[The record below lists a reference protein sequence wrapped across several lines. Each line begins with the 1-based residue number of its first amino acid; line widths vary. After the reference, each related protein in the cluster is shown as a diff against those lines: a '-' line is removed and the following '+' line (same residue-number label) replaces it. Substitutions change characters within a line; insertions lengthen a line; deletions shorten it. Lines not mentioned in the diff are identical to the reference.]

1 MRCGVLHSLAI
12 GLAGLH
18 VSVASVCKPRSS
30 VSGSSSVESVIESA
44 TSSLTLFSTSS
55 AALTS
60 TATDAVNTEAT
71 TVAESAST
79 LEVTTTETATVAIS
93 TTEASTAETTVASGT
108 VSESLDLPTTI
119 EATTAVPSN
128 TAVPLFRVTAQ
139 SGPTGG
145 QTLLADRNGYAV
157 LLYDNS
163 EGDFSDAFFA
173 VDPVTHYLMLDNK
186 QPICGYF
193 GENNGLA
200 YWVQCDTTP
209 TIEQAKLTCEIP
221 NATGDVLECRVP
233 EIICDNDCVPT
244 GETWSFTYTN
254 TWGLG
259 RWSANLGSES
269 VEEGYKTA
277 LIVEFLD

>member
-1 MRCGVLHSLAI
+1 MTI
-12 GLAGLH
+12 
-18 VSVASVCKPRSS
+18 SS
-30 VSGSSSVESVIESA
+30 VS
-44 TSSLTLFSTSS
+44 S
-55 AALTS
+55 AAITS
-60 TATDAVNTEAT
+60 TATDAISNEAT
-71 TVAESAST
+71 TIAESAST
-79 LEVTTTETATVAIS
+79 LEIITTETATAAVS
-93 TTEASTAETTVASGT
+93 TTETSTAETTVTSGT
-108 VSESLDLPTTI
+108 ISESVDLPTTV
-119 EATTAVPSN
+119 EATTAAPSN

-145 QTLLADRNGYAV
+145 QTLLADRNGYSV

-163 EGDFSDAFFA
+163 EGEFSDAFFA
-173 VDPVTHYLMLDNK
+173 VDPVTNYLMLDNK

-193 GENNGLA
+193 GDNNGLA
-200 YWVQCDTTP
+200 YWVRCDTSP

-221 NATGDVLECRVP
+221 TSTGEVLECRVP

-259 RWSANLGSES
+259 RWSANLGPES
-269 VEEGYKTA
+269 QNGGYKTA